1 MLDQPY
7 HIHAHIPWE
16 SQFEYFV
23 AHNDAGKVCNLLDMI
38 PNSIL
43 SEGIIRV
50 NVDSLQAAANTLSDL
65 TFPDYSMYICDSEEL
80 EPVCMEIPH
89 VKVFRSLCNHES
101 TLYIRMVMQ
110 QELAKKHIFMKEYWQ
125 STTEIIPLLARAGIL
140 IKVGSKEE
148 CSTTSFASE
157 MPDDAHH
164 QGREG
169 ALHKLIIRFCVQYNL
184 PYLLDLY
191 LDICNL
197 APEKD
202 CIRLLKETAVSSGA
216 ILVYNTCY
224 STLLFVFSSLT
235 SSNAELT
242 VTSWLPSKLDLL
254 FFNNNKN
261 IRR

>member
-1 MLDQPY
+1 
-7 HIHAHIPWE
+7 
-16 SQFEYFV
+16 
-23 AHNDAGKVCNLLDMI
+23 MI

-50 NVDSLQAAANTLSDL
+50 NVDSLQADANTLSDL
-65 TFPDYSMYICDSEEL
+65 TVPDYNMYICDSEEL

-101 TLYIRMVMQ
+101 TFYIQMVMQ

-140 IKVGSKEE
+140 IKVGPKEE
-148 CSTTSFASE
+148 CSMSFCASE

-164 QGREG
+164 QGCEG
-169 ALHKLIIRFCVQYNL
+169 ALHKLMIRFCVQYNL

-191 LDICNL
+191 LDNCNL

-202 CIRLLKETAVSSGA
+202 HIRLLKKATVSSVA
-216 ILVYNTCY
+216 ILVCNTIRHCCLY
-224 STLLFVFSSLT
+224 SARPLEVR
-235 SSNAELT
+235 
-242 VTSWLPSKLDLL
+242 SWQ
-254 FFNNNKN
+254 
-261 IRR
+261 